1 MAEYTQSDLY
11 TRTFLMVLASDHV
24 TGATGKTVTVTLSKA
39 GGAFAAAVGTVTE
52 IGNGWYSI
60 RLTAADTDTPGDL
73 AFHCTAT
80 ACDDTDFVDQ
90 VLESD
95 ATNTTTRTTAATGS
109 RTAGE
114 IIEDALLLCNGL
126 DQDEPVDGASTT
138 IAIRRMNDILRG
150 WHTRGLH
157 EWRKQEV
164 VIPLVDGQEMYLLG
178 SETTDAYWADEEDFY
193 ATTVATA
200 AVSGATTLVLTS
212 GTNYTNG
219 DYVGIELDD
228 GTRQWTT
235 ATKSS
240 NTLTLAD
247 ALSDDVSEGATVY
260 MFTDRPS
267 RPLRVL
273 HARRRS
279 ATDANDIPVRIE
291 AHNFYR
297 DQPSKETTG
306 TPVHVYYQ
314 PTLDSGRLYVWQ
326 PAGDVEQQLR
336 LTVERPFS
344 LVGSTADIPDIPD
357 EWNEALTYVLATRL
371 EPTYGHLDAARVRD
385 LRADAAR
392 FEMDCLSFDTDTGS
406 LYFAPA
412 RR

>member
-1 MAEYTQSDLY
+1 MA
-11 TRTFLMVLASDHV
+11 
-24 TGATGKTVTVTLSKA
+24 
-39 GGAFAAAVGTVTE
+39 
-52 IGNGWYSI
+52 
-60 RLTAADTDTPGDL
+60 
-73 AFHCTAT
+73 
-80 ACDDTDFVDQ
+80 
-90 VLESD
+90 
-95 ATNTTTRTTAATGS
+95 NT
-109 RTAGE
+109 RTAGD

-126 DQDEPVDGASTT
+126 DQDEPVDGAATT
-138 IAIRRMNDILRG
+138 ISIRRMNDILRG

-157 EWRKQEV
+157 QWRRQEIV
-164 VIPLVDGQEMYLLG
+164 LPLVTGQEMYLLG
-178 SETTDAYWADEEDFY
+178 DASTDAYWAEEEDFFS
-193 ATTVATA
+193 TTVATA

-212 GTNYTNG
+212 AANYTNA

-247 ALSDDVSEGATVY
+247 ALTDDVSAGATVY
-260 MFTDRPS
+260 MFTTRPA
-267 RPLRVL
+267 RPLRVI

-279 ATDANDIPVRIE
+279 ATDSTDVPVRIE
-291 AHNFYR
+291 AHNYYR
-297 DQPSKETTG
+297 DQPSKETNG
-306 TPVHVYYQ
+306 TVVHVQYQ
-314 PTLDSGRLYVWQ
+314 PTLTSGRLFLWQ
-326 PAGDVEQQLR
+326 PSGDVEQQLR
-336 LTVERPFS
+336 LTVERPFT
-344 LVGSTADIPDIPD
+344 LVESTSDVPDIPD